1 MPENKNFSIVRRD
14 SWERK
19 VYFETDDCSPIDI
32 TGWTIF
38 FTVKEKMTD
47 TDTNAK
53 IKKTITTHTN
63 PLNGESEIILS
74 PTETNL
80 SGSYV
85 YDVQVKTSAD
95 SVLTLMNGTIS
106 FIEDVTQRTS

>member
-1 MPENKNFSIVRRD
+1 MS
-14 SWERK
+14 
-19 VYFETDDCSPIDI
+19 
-32 TGWTIF
+32 
-38 FTVKEKMTD
+38 D

-95 SVLTLMNGTIS
+95 SVLTLMNGTIG